1 MQFFSFSSLFCT
13 FRLLKGRGK
22 NSRELKKSPT
32 RTTTKSHYFISL
44 SNKMFQYLPHQ
55 DQLYHDGLRLKTQA
69 RHPKA
74 QQEATHM
81 LWFYSL
87 YDRRVTGLV
96 DLEEQTGG
104 RKREALRF
112 QPRLHVSILSCD
124 PSLHPWRLLRAGC
137 KDLTENKVWRVLKDT
152 FIWEKQYAGKDINYL
167 SHTVHLPG
175 HGGLNCTHTALNAKK
190 CSIWRHKFKPKLPF
204 RSLTYCSV
212 LWDSQ
217 VLRISQ
223 TTIVTEGMATTW
235 SSWKT
240 D

>member
-1 MQFFSFSSLFCT
+1 MGSDSRPKPDT
-13 FRLLKGRGK
+13 LKLSKKQHTCFDFTLYMIGGSQAQWTWRG
-22 NSRELKKSPT
+22 
-32 RTTTKSHYFISL
+32 
-44 SNKMFQYLPHQ
+44 
-55 DQLYHDGLRLKTQA
+55 
-69 RHPKA
+69 
-74 QQEATHM
+74 
-81 LWFYSL
+81 
-87 YDRRVTGLV
+87 
-96 DLEEQTGG
+96 EQTGG

-112 QPRLHVSILSCD
+112 QPRLHVFILSCD